1 MWRESTGKYA
11 LSNGHKEY
19 PHLRF
24 HAEDGTNYPDLESYS
39 MGDLYTERKEAGEE
53 GLPILS
59 VSIHTGVSDGEL
71 DESETTKRV
80 KRIDDKSLYRKA
92 DTGDLV
98 FNMMRAWQGALG
110 VVKTAGMVSPAYIV
124 AKPNDKIYP
133 PYVDYYV
140 KTDNMVN
147 QIHRLSY
154 GVTDFRLRLYWTS
167 FQAVKCRLPV
177 KQEQKRIADFLKK
190 LDERIEKQRE
200 LVENLKKYKRGLS
213 DKLFGE
219 NGITEEWTTVPFSEA
234 FELLQNN
241 TFSRDEMTTKSGIV
255 HNIHYGDILIKY
267 DAVINLSKSNVPY
280 IRSDVGLSKFSKH
293 SYLRDGDI
301 VIADTAED
309 YTVGKSV
316 EMAEI
321 AEEKVLSGLHTIPCR
336 PKLSFAPMYLGYFIN
351 SKMFRTQMLPLI
363 QGTKVSSISKS
374 EILKTAVIFPSYEM
388 QSRIA
393 SMLFALDQKIDICN
407 ACARE
412 LVRIKEALLQQLF
425 I

>member
-1 MWRESTGKYA
+1 MENVSS
-11 LSNGHKEY
+11 SNGHKEY

-24 HAEDGTNYPDLESYS
+24 HAENGENYPDLESYS
-39 MGDLYTERKEAGEE
+39 MGELYTETKEAGEE

-124 AKPNDKIYP
+124 AKPNEKVYP

-177 KQEQKRIADFLKK
+177 KQEQKHIADFLKK

-200 LVENLKKYKRGLS
+200 LVENLKKYKRGLLHEILCEKIKITKSAWNVYKIGDYLRSKNIKQLPTPDAPLMAFTATGGVCDKGDRYDRGFLVKDASTKLYKRTDLNDFIYSSNNLDVGSIGLNLYGSAVIS
-213 DKLFGE
+213 DVYEIFSISGADPWF
-219 NGITEEWTTVPFSEA
+219 ISEA
-234 FELLQNN
+234 IRQKPVLHQILKYRQGCLYGQYRIYAEDFLEVSIRVPPLETQKQIG
-241 TFSRDEMTTKSGIV
+241 TIFSRIEYRI
-255 HNIHYGDILIKY
+255 
-267 DAVINLSKSNVPY
+267 
-280 IRSDVGLSKFSKH
+280 
-293 SYLRDGDI
+293 
-301 VIADTAED
+301 
-309 YTVGKSV
+309 
-316 EMAEI
+316 
-321 AEEKVLSGLHTIPCR
+321 
-336 PKLSFAPMYLGYFIN
+336 
-351 SKMFRTQMLPLI
+351 
-363 QGTKVSSISKS
+363 KS
-374 EILKTAVIFPSYEM
+374 EQTLLNCLE
-388 QSRIA
+388 
-393 SMLFALDQKIDICN
+393 N
-407 ACARE
+407 A
-412 LVRIKEALLQQLF
+412 KKYFLQQLF

>member
-1 MWRESTGKYA
+1 MENVSS
-11 LSNGHKEY
+11 SNGHKEY

-24 HAEDGTNYPDLESYS
+24 HAENGENYPDLESYS
-39 MGDLYTERKEAGEE
+39 MGELYTERKEAGEE

-124 AKPNDKIYP
+124 AKPNEKVYP

-177 KQEQKRIADFLKK
+177 KQEQKHIADFLKK

-200 LVENLKKYKRGLS
+200 LVENLKKYKRGLLHEILCEKIKITKSAWNVYKIGDYLRSKNIKQLPTPDAPLMAFTATGGVCDKGDRYDRGFLVKDASTKLYKRTDLNDFIYSSNNLDVGSIGLNLYGSAVIS
-213 DKLFGE
+213 DVYEIFSISGADPWF
-219 NGITEEWTTVPFSEA
+219 ISEA
-234 FELLQNN
+234 IRQKPVLHQILVYRQGCLYGQYRNYAEDFLEVSIRVPPLETQKQIG
-241 TFSRDEMTTKSGIV
+241 TIFSRIE
-255 HNIHYGDILIKY
+255 Y
-267 DAVINLSKSNVPY
+267 
-280 IRSDVGLSKFSKH
+280 
-293 SYLRDGDI
+293 
-301 VIADTAED
+301 
-309 YTVGKSV
+309 
-316 EMAEI
+316 
-321 AEEKVLSGLHTIPCR
+321 
-336 PKLSFAPMYLGYFIN
+336 
-351 SKMFRTQMLPLI
+351 
-363 QGTKVSSISKS
+363 
-374 EILKTAVIFPSYEM
+374 
-388 QSRIA
+388 
-393 SMLFALDQKIDICN
+393 
-407 ACARE
+407 
-412 LVRIKEALLQQLF
+412 RIKREQTLLNCVENAKRYLLHQLF